1 MRNYTQLMSVR
12 TATASLVAVL
22 TVGVA
27 GSLAQSQTQTPP
39 PKPPPTTTT
48 TTPPATSGTQQP
60 QAPSGGAQPTTAAAN
75 AALPAGFVIGPNDML
90 SVLVW
95 RNKDFTGDV
104 VVRPDGK
111 ITMSLIND
119 VQAAGLT
126 PEELAANL
134 TKALAKYQEDPN
146 VTVVVRQINSRFVY
160 ITGAVGHSGQFPMTD
175 HMTISNLISLAG
187 GVSDFG
193 KLDKIVVIRFEK
205 GKSISIPIN
214 FKELRQGKNLP
225 KNNIEL
231 KPGDQVIVP

>member
-1 MRNYTQLMSVR
+1 MRNYTQLL
-12 TATASLVAVL
+12 SLAAML

-27 GSLAQSQTQTPP
+27 VSATQSQTPP
-39 PKPPPTTTT
+39 PKPPPTSTTT
-48 TTPPATSGTQQP
+48 TTPQTPGDEKP
-60 QAPSGGAQPTTAAAN
+60 PTTAAAN
-75 AALPAGFVIGPNDML
+75 ASLPAGFVIGPNDIL
-90 SVLVW
+90 SVVVW
-95 RNKDFTGDV
+95 RNKDFTNDV

-111 ITMSLIND
+111 ITMPLLND

-126 PEELAANL
+126 PEQLGSNL
-134 TKALAKYQEDPN
+134 TKAIAKYQEDPN
-146 VTVVVRQINSRFVY
+146 VTVIVKQILSRFVY

-205 GKSISIPIN
+205 GHSIAIPIN
-214 FKELRQGKNLP
+214 FKELRKGQNLSKND
-225 KNNIEL
+225 IAL

>member
-1 MRNYTQLMSVR
+1 MRNYTQLMS
-12 TATASLVAVL
+12 LVAVL
-22 TVGVA
+22 TLGVVA
-27 GSLAQSQTQTPP
+27 SAAQSQTPP
-39 PKPPPTTTT
+39 PKPPPVTGTTTP
-48 TTPPATSGTQQP
+48 TPPATAGKQQP
-60 QAPSGGAQPTTAAAN
+60 QTPGDAQPTTAAAN
-75 AALPAGFVIGPNDML
+75 VALPPGFVIGPNDML

-126 PEELAANL
+126 PEELAASL
-134 TKALAKYQEDPN
+134 TKALSKYQEDPN
-146 VTVVVRQINSRFVY
+146 VTVVVKQINSRFVY

-214 FKELRQGKNLP
+214 FKELRQGKNLL

>member
-1 MRNYTQLMSVR
+1 MRNYTRTTSVR

-27 GSLAQSQTQTPP
+27 ASLAQSQTPP
-39 PKPPPTTTT
+39 PKPPPPATTTT
-48 TTPPATSGTQQP
+48 TTAPPATAGTP
-60 QAPSGGAQPTTAAAN
+60 QSQTPNGGAPAPTSVP
-75 AALPAGFVIGPNDML
+75 LPPGYVIGPADQL

-126 PEELAANL
+126 PEELAASL

-146 VTVVVRQINSRFVY
+146 VTVVVREIRSRVVY
-160 ITGAVGHSGQFPMTD
+160 ITGAVGHSGAFPMTD

-187 GVSDFG
+187 GVADFG
-193 KLDKIVVIRFEK
+193 KLDHIVVIRREK
-205 GKSISIPIN
+205 GKTVSIPIN
-214 FKELRQGKNLP
+214 FKELRQGKNLS
-225 KNNIEL
+225 KNDIEL

>member
-1 MRNYTQLMSVR
+1 MRNHVRAMSVR
-12 TATASLVAVL
+12 TAAVTLGAVL
-22 TVGVA
+22 ALGMA
-27 GSLAQSQTQTPP
+27 GSASQAQAPP
-39 PKPPPTTTT
+39 PKT
-48 TTPPATSGTQQP
+48 
-60 QAPSGGAQPTTAAAN
+60 PSGGTPAAAT
-75 AALPAGFVIGPNDML
+75 AVPLPPGYVIGPGDQL

-95 RNKDFTGDV
+95 HNKDFTVDV

-126 PEELAANL
+126 PEELAASL
-134 TKALAKYQEDPN
+134 TKSIAKYQEDPN
-146 VTVVVRQINSRFVY
+146 VTVVVRTINSRVVY
-160 ITGAVGHSGQFPMTD
+160 ITGAVGHSGAFPMTD

-205 GKSISIPIN
+205 GKSMSIPVN
-214 FKELRQGKNLP
+214 FKELRQGKNLS